1 MPYWLFTAH
10 IFRAVPAEQTFK
22 KINSQ
27 QKLALRI
34 IFKKN
39 KFPHTR
45 EIFKEPASCN
55 FLAHNFLVPTL
66 KLKKSKYRINLNKR
80 IKDLI

>member
-34 IFKKN
+34 IFNKN

-45 EIFKEPASCN
+45 EIFKKPASCRN
-55 FLAHNFLVPTL
+55 
-66 KLKKSKYRINLNKR
+66 
-80 IKDLI
+80 